1 MGKMNED
8 PLRAGSANLV
18 FFIGRAAIG
27 AKRKPGREAGSFRL
41 AP

>member
-8 PLRAGSANLV
+8 PLRPGSANLV

-27 AKRKPGREAGSFRL
+27 FIGRAAIG
-41 AP
+41 A